1 MTINHLGDF
10 EIRTRSTNADDITLR
25 INMDDFETDIITR
38 QRIVIEE
45 LLKAIHGYLNAIG
58 TNRETDKMGDLRE
71 IYKQVSS
78 ASTMTGTTEE

>member
-1 MTINHLGDF
+1 MKPKPTRIYMT
-10 EIRTRSTNADDITLR
+10 RTKNGIGNL
-25 INMDDFETDIITR
+25 MMKDDFETDIIVR

>member
-1 MTINHLGDF
+1 MKPKPTHVYITRTKNGLVNLAMENDF
-10 EIRTRSTNADDITLR
+10 ELG
-25 INMDDFETDIITR
+25 IIAR
-38 QRIVIEE
+38 QRIVIDE

-78 ASTMTGTTEE
+78 ASTMTGATEE